1 MSLARDVQRN
11 QRSRKRQN
19 KLASTTSGDSNRL
32 KYSSL
37 GVSLTTTASGNV
49 WDFYRVYAPGASSG
63 LTATVGP
70 TIASYYSTGKFQPG
84 TMAEWIPSVGFTTSG
99 RVFVGFTDNP
109 EVMINIIAL
118 ATTSAYGAAVKGLGD
133 VISFPIYENRSWMV
147 PTRLRRKMFDVNASG
162 AFSADVLDRSAQ
174 TAMFIAIEGAPA
186 TTVVGGIRCV
196 DNLLVEGIQSTG
208 T

>member
-1 MSLARDVQRN
+1 MSLANLVQRN

-19 KLASTTSGDSNRL
+19 RLSSMTAGDSNRL
-32 KYSSL
+32 KYASL
-37 GVSLTTTASGNV
+37 GVTLSTTSGGNV
-49 WDFYRVYAPGASSG
+49 WDFYRVYAPGAASG

-70 TIASYYSTGKFQPG
+70 TIASYYSTGKFLPG
-84 TMAEWIPSVGFTTSG
+84 TMVEWVPSVGFTTSG

-118 ATTSAYGAAVKGLGD
+118 VGTSAYGAAIKGLGD

-147 PTRLRRKMFDVNASG
+147 PTKLRRKMFDVNASG
-162 AFSADVLDRSAQ
+162 TFSSDELDRSAQ
-174 TAMFIAIEGAPA
+174 TAMFIAIEGGPA
-186 TTVVGGIRCV
+186 STAVGGIRCV

-208 T
+208 S